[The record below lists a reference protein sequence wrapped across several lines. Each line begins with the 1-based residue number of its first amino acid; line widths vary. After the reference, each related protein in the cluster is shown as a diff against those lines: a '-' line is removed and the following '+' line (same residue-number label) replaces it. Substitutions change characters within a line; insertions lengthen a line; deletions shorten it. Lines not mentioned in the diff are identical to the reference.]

1 MASSVKYHK
10 TYLKLHSEY
19 EKYAYPLIK
28 KALDQQIDA
37 VLKFTDE
44 TNFDDLEVYLQ
55 FIVHQKPLY
64 DALEKIYAKVGV
76 SSATFSYDWI
86 RNSVPKNKKDFIIDF
101 FNAEWFAEMVE
112 YFRFIGTNKVAGIDE
127 TTRDKIQN
135 VLADI
140 LGQNLSRREQA
151 RLFEE
156 TLSSPDFNRARSLVI
171 ARTESTTAANYGIQM
186 GAESSDYEVVKFWIN
201 TKDKRT
207 RRSHLAMTTERI
219 GINQPFNVGGTLMMY
234 PGDPGNQFNV
244 IPAAEVV
251 NCRCVM
257 ATEALLDS
265 DGLPVLKPRTP
276 PYLAGSN
283 TANLPKIP
291 KPVIQEIEPIKPSK
305 TFTEANT
312 LKEAKQQAL
321 QIINEN
327 TSVNFT
333 KLKVASDVDLQQ
345 LNNLNRQLF
354 KLTTN
359 YNLAP
364 NYNKLSE
371 ARLSFASTK
380 RYYGM
385 VKTTYGGQINE
396 VNFGSNKPFGRSID
410 ARTKG
415 GFYQN
420 EFGSY
425 QFAPKSQV
433 DKENVKLATITHE
446 FAHFISVRNKN
457 VMAQFPKL
465 NEYWQEI
472 EVLNKQYKQEIS
484 KYNQEKN
491 FKMLNETYLGD
502 YASTN
507 LDEFVAEAFTE
518 YQLKT
523 KPSKYALEV
532 GKIIDK
538 YFKK

>member
-10 TYLKLHSEY
+10 TYLKLHKEY
-19 EKYAYPLIK
+19 EAYAYPLIK
-28 KALDQQIDA
+28 KALDEQIDA

-55 FIVHQKPLY
+55 FIVQQKPLY

-86 RNSVPKNKKDFIIDF
+86 RNSVPKNKKDFITDF

-127 TTRDKIQN
+127 TTRDRIQN

-276 PYLAGSN
+276 PYLKELKAKTYNDYPQAATNNAKRALKWAEENGWGSCGTPVGKARARQLANREPLSRDTIARMASFKRHQQHSDVPYDEGCGGLMWDAWGGTAG
-283 TANLPKIP
+283 
-291 KPVIQEIEPIKPSK
+291 IEWAIRK
-305 TFTEANT
+305 
-312 LKEAKQQAL
+312 LKE
-321 QIINEN
+321 I
-327 TSVNFT
+327 
-333 KLKVASDVDLQQ
+333 D
-345 LNNLNRQLF
+345 
-354 KLTTN
+354 
-359 YNLAP
+359 
-364 NYNKLSE
+364 SE
-371 ARLSFASTK
+371 
-380 RYYGM
+380 
-385 VKTTYGGQINE
+385 
-396 VNFGSNKPFGRSID
+396 
-410 ARTKG
+410 
-415 GFYQN
+415 
-420 EFGSY
+420 
-425 QFAPKSQV
+425 
-433 DKENVKLATITHE
+433 
-446 FAHFISVRNKN
+446 
-457 VMAQFPKL
+457 
-465 NEYWQEI
+465 
-472 EVLNKQYKQEIS
+472 
-484 KYNQEKN
+484 
-491 FKMLNETYLGD
+491 
-502 YASTN
+502 
-507 LDEFVAEAFTE
+507 
-518 YQLKT
+518 
-523 KPSKYALEV
+523 
-532 GKIIDK
+532 
-538 YFKK
+538 